1 MKKYL
6 KYLSPI
12 GLDLLLTII
21 GLMIIGSDQSISI
34 IIIFFFMLAAAISLV
49 VAIVLF
55 FKKKWVFGTLWVVNM
70 LLAPVVM
77 MGACKLCYSTTH
89 AFENRSFV
97 CYNVQA
103 TRWKTNFHNFEL
115 ELKRHSS
122 KCTIC
127 SFDERYVGGGY
138 SGSSDWHH
146 GTYST
151 NPDGSYQ
158 ITNDTTIT
166 YVYQQKTNPDPCPE
180 TVAKNVFSRKTTKV
194 SYKVKGE

>member
-70 LLAPVVM
+70 
-77 MGACKLCYSTTH
+77 
-89 AFENRSFV
+89 
-97 CYNVQA
+97 
-103 TRWKTNFHNFEL
+103 
-115 ELKRHSS
+115 
-122 KCTIC
+122 C
-127 SFDERYVGGGY
+127 SPPL
-138 SGSSDWHH
+138 S
-146 GTYST
+146 
-151 NPDGSYQ
+151 
-158 ITNDTTIT
+158 
-166 YVYQQKTNPDPCPE
+166 
-180 TVAKNVFSRKTTKV
+180 
-194 SYKVKGE
+194 